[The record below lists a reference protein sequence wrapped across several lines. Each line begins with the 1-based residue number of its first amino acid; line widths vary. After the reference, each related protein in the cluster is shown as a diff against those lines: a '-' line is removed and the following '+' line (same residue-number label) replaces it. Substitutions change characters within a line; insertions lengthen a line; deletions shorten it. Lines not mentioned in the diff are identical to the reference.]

1 LTINVQNRIRITF
14 AAVLFLGVALSSFV
28 FLNGRSVLKVSEPLL
43 LQQLPALQV
52 ISDLQLEVAA
62 QEPMLYEYYATL
74 ERDIFRMRFDA
85 NDAAIRRDIAVLS
98 GGLVSAQKLNAVR
111 AYGELIG
118 KLANELDEILSVYG
132 KEPVD
137 WDRAREVLIHV
148 SAAGHHVDKELGA
161 LAASIRDE
169 VSVAG
174 KHTQKRLDSVV
185 AAVVVFSIL
194 IGVIAALIGYYV
206 SAYLAEVGERH
217 KLAMF
222 VENNPNPV
230 LRLSLDGEVLYANP
244 RLLHM
249 LGEVGLKD
257 DQISGLLPED
267 IGERQRSLLRLKQLS
282 DRFEYESHGLTID
295 CSLCFLPEHNVF
307 HCYLSDITLRKKAEG
322 RLREQAF
329 HDTSTALPNRHYLR
343 EEVAVLRESQTSALL
358 LINFDRFHKVVSN
371 LGPEMVDELLRAVA
385 KRLVQVFPPRSS
397 HPQLYRFEGDTFALL
412 VPTGRNDPL
421 AEQIA
426 ERTLGV
432 LSDPFHVEG
441 RSMFLAASVGISFFP
456 AHGRRAPELVHNA
469 SMALQAV
476 KQAGGGAFQV
486 YSAEMTAHA
495 SERMALEGDLRKAI
509 EGDEFFLQFQP
520 QVALSAGRI
529 IAGEALLRWE
539 RKGYGLVSPAQ
550 FIPVAEETGLITPI
564 GDWVLAESCRTAV
577 EWQSRNLPPVGVAVN
592 ISAQQFQFPGLVERV
607 REILLETG
615 LGPKY
620 LELEMTESSAM
631 SDVEHTVRVLSEL
644 KKLGVMLAIDDFGTG
659 FSSMSY
665 LSRFPIDRLKVDQ
678 SFVRDLGRDETAT
691 AITEA
696 VITLG
701 HSLKLKVIA
710 EGVETEEQL
719 ARLRNLGCDEMQGYL
734 FSKPVG
740 AGEFYSV
747 LEQGRRLV
755 SERGEA
761 TPLAGRPDLSS
772 VA

>member
-1 LTINVQNRIRITF
+1 
-14 AAVLFLGVALSSFV
+14 
-28 FLNGRSVLKVSEPLL
+28 
-43 LQQLPALQV
+43 
-52 ISDLQLEVAA
+52 
-62 QEPMLYEYYATL
+62 
-74 ERDIFRMRFDA
+74 
-85 NDAAIRRDIAVLS
+85 
-98 GGLVSAQKLNAVR
+98 
-111 AYGELIG
+111 
-118 KLANELDEILSVYG
+118 
-132 KEPVD
+132 
-137 WDRAREVLIHV
+137 
-148 SAAGHHVDKELGA
+148 
-161 LAASIRDE
+161 
-169 VSVAG
+169 
-174 KHTQKRLDSVV
+174 
-185 AAVVVFSIL
+185 
-194 IGVIAALIGYYV
+194 
-206 SAYLAEVGERH
+206 
-217 KLAMF
+217 
-222 VENNPNPV
+222 
-230 LRLSLDGEVLYANP
+230 
-244 RLLHM
+244 
-249 LGEVGLKD
+249 
-257 DQISGLLPED
+257 
-267 IGERQRSLLRLKQLS
+267 
-282 DRFEYESHGLTID
+282 
-295 CSLCFLPEHNVF
+295 
-307 HCYLSDITLRKKAEG
+307 
-322 RLREQAF
+322 
-329 HDTSTALPNRHYLR
+329 
-343 EEVAVLRESQTSALL
+343 
-358 LINFDRFHKVVSN
+358 
-371 LGPEMVDELLRAVA
+371 
-385 KRLVQVFPPRSS
+385 
-397 HPQLYRFEGDTFALL
+397 LL